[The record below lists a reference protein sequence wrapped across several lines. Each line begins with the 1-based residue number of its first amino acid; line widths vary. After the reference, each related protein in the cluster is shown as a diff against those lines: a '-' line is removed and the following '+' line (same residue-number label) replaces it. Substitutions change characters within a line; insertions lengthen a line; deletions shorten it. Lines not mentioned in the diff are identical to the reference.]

1 MEEIEN
7 EIIDLKE
14 KIQKYEE
21 NLAVDTSINLYVG
34 TAFIVFQKPTHAH
47 AVLNSQDDSLLLYTL
62 KLLWRNFCCCFV
74 SKNSASNFQFA
85 KAPEPSDVYWEN
97 MNITFIRRFKV
108 TLVTYLGTSLVIGVC
123 LLLTWGFSE
132 LKDEMNQRI
141 EDAEE
146 DGDGVSRGEWVGIR
160 IVTTISSL
168 VVVITNKALLIVV
181 RKLSLKERHLTLTN
195 YNLSVATKLTAARFI
210 NSALVPII
218 VNWSIEEWFG

>member
-7 EIIDLKE
+7 NIIDLKD
-14 KIQKYEE
+14 KIAKYEE

-47 AVLNSQDDSLLLYTL
+47 MVLSSQDDSLLIYTL

-132 LKDEMNQRI
+132 LKDEMNGRL
-141 EDAEE
+141 EHAEE
-146 DGDGVSRGEWVGIR
+146 
-160 IVTTISSL
+160 
-168 VVVITNKALLIVV
+168 
-181 RKLSLKERHLTLTN
+181 
-195 YNLSVATKLTAARFI
+195 
-210 NSALVPII
+210 
-218 VNWSIEEWFG
+218 